1 MRMMTSAR
9 FSGGGSARLV
19 PESVRRIAHPREGW
33 LAAGLL
39 FVMLLSL
46 GWSVQATGW
55 LDQADFLVPVGFW
68 ALLAGSLLALTGWS
82 VVITLPVA
90 AALGA
95 GVVIWAVGG
104 EYFPILGQAERLI
117 ALRADGL
124 LFIATALH
132 RGLPVQITPFA
143 LGMAILMWTTAV
155 IAAQAMY
162 RYHRTL
168 DAIALV
174 GVLLIGNMAATTL
187 PLFSYLLLF
196 VLAAM
201 LLWLRASLLGREEGW
216 QIRRITEN
224 PDVPAS
230 ILRAGIAFTAASIG
244 LAWLMT
250 SVAVAAPLTAA
261 VQSLDGVWTEVRD
274 QVGGL
279 FGGLQNGEARL
290 ASSGFGSQLV
300 ISDDWTSR
308 DTPVLVLT
316 ANRAHYLATV
326 TYDRY
331 TGRGWESSDRV
342 TRTVAAG
349 APTFVGPTPDR
360 PIFGDAFT
368 TETVT
373 VEFSEGRGRN
383 LFTPGFP
390 LRVFAPVEVT
400 ELGDAAVFTALT
412 STGGISAGQGYQIE
426 ATISLATEA
435 ELAAAGT
442 SYPAEIMAYYLDVTG
457 LTDQTIDLAHQ
468 IGDGEADP
476 YHRAKALADYLR
488 HEASGFAY
496 STHAPLPTDP
506 NQDFVDFFLFDSKI
520 GFCEHYASALAMM
533 SRALGIPARLV
544 AGYAPGERLTTGV
557 YQVRDRNAH
566 AWVELYFP
574 GYGWQALEA
583 TRSLAPITRLTGNPL
598 VVPPPVSGTEDI
610 PSPFDE
616 FSDPVP
622 LQSPPAS
629 FEPINGG
636 MLPGAEPPSD
646 SSRLIQGWILLGLM
660 AAALLYGA
668 WRWLGLRRRFR
679 FLAPADRQWARLAMA
694 AERAGVAR
702 RPGETYYEYAD
713 WLEQEI
719 PTRSGEIRTIA
730 EGKVWQS
737 YSGRSM
743 SEVAIE
749 GIERAWSRL
758 RLPLSWLAIRRRVGP
773 LFSRRI

>member
-1 MRMMTSAR
+1 
-9 FSGGGSARLV
+9 L
-19 PESVRRIAHPREGW
+19 RRIVHPREGW

-39 FVMLLSL
+39 FVLLLSL
-46 GWSVQATGW
+46 SWSVQAAGW
-55 LDQADFLVPVGFW
+55 LDQADFLVPVAFW
-68 ALLAGSLLALTGWS
+68 ALIVGSLLALTGWS
-82 VVITLPVA
+82 VAITIPI
-90 AALGA
+90 AALIGA
-95 GVVIWAVGG
+95 GIVIWAVGG
-104 EYFPILGQAERLI
+104 EYFPVDGQLGRLA

-124 LFIATALH
+124 LFTATALH
-132 RGLPVQITPFA
+132 RGLPVQVTPFA
-143 LGMAILMWTTAV
+143 LGMGLVMWTTAV
-155 IAAQAMY
+155 TAAQAMY
-162 RYHRTL
+162 RYHRTM
-168 DAIALV
+168 DAIVLLA
-174 GVLLIGNMAATTL
+174 VLLIGNMAATRL
-187 PLFSYLLLF
+187 DLFSYLLLF

-216 QIRRITEN
+216 QLRRITEN

-261 VQSLDGVWTEVRD
+261 VQSLDVVWTQVRD

-279 FGGLQNGEARL
+279 FGGLENGQARL
-290 ASSGFGSQLV
+290 ASTGFGSQLV
-300 ISDDWTSR
+300 ISDEWTSR
-308 DTPVLVLT
+308 DTPVLILT
-316 ANRAHYLATV
+316 ATRAHYLATV

-331 TGRGWESSDRV
+331 TGRGWETSDRQS
-342 TRTVAAG
+342 RTVVAG

-360 PIFGDAFT
+360 PIFGDAFD

-373 VEFSEGRGRN
+373 IEFAEARGRN

-390 LRVFAPVEVT
+390 LRIFAPVEVT
-400 ELGDAAVFTALT
+400 ELANAAVFTALA
-412 STGGISAGQGYQIE
+412 STGGISPGQGYQIE
-426 ATISLATEA
+426 ATISQATEA

-442 SYPAEIMAYYLDVTG
+442 AYPNEVVAYYLDVTG
-457 LTDQTIDLAHQ
+457 LTNRTIELARE
-468 IGDGEADP
+468 IAGDAADP
-476 YHRAKALADYLR
+476 YHQAKALADYLR
-488 HEASGFAY
+488 RDESGFEY

-506 NQDFVDFFLFDSKI
+506 NQDFVDFFLFDSKV

-533 SRALGIPARLV
+533 ARSLGIPARLV
-544 AGYAPGERLTTGV
+544 AGYAPGERVTTGV

-583 TRSLAPITRLTGNPL
+583 TRSLAPITRPTGNPL

-616 FSDPVP
+616 FEDPVP

-629 FEPINGG
+629 FEPISGG
-636 MLPGAEPPSD
+636 FIPGDEPPAD
-646 SSRLIQGWILLGLM
+646 NSRLVQGWILLGLI
-660 AAALLYGA
+660 AAAALYGA

-679 FLAPADRQWARLAMA
+679 FLAPADRQWARLTLA

-719 PTRSGEIRTIA
+719 PTRSDEIRTIA

-758 RLPLSWLAIRRRVGP
+758 RLPLSWLAIRRRIGP